1 MTNVT
6 SFSTYKVLGQYLC
19 NLRYNGRMARNKL
32 VKVAEQTAEY
42 RTTANGSKQDIAT
55 GRIIAGPLLSP
66 DVARGMVA
74 SRVAKKRAAVQA
86 SALEAVQSGY
96 LRGKYG
102 DEAWIAEVTQAQMT
116 LATTPDAGK
125 ASTIAAEWLINN
137 SGMGERQAEV
147 EAQQTVT
154 HTLDPEVV
162 ALLQQIAHAQGGE
175 PAMPAIDAVVLD
187 DDEPAN
193 RGATG

>member
-1 MTNVT
+1 M
-6 SFSTYKVLGQYLC
+6 SFIRKCNKSSTHKVLGQYLC
-19 NLRYNGRMARNKL
+19 NLRYNVDMRK
-32 VKVAEQTAEY
+32 KVNQLEPVREAE
-42 RTTANGSKQDIAT
+42 TTVAKNGAVRDLAT
-55 GRIIAGPLLSP
+55 GRIVAGPMLSH
-66 DVARGMVA
+66 DQARGMVA

-162 ALLQQIAHAQGGE
+162 ALLQQIAHAQGQE
-175 PAMPAIDAVVLD
+175 AAIEAVVLD
-187 DDEPAN
+187 DD
-193 RGATG
+193 GI